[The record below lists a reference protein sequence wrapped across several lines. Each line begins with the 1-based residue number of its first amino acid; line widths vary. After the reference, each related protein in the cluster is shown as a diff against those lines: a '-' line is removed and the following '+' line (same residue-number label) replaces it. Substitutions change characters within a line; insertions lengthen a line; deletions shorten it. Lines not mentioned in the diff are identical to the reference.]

1 MTKHIPAP
9 TIELNKLQVSCSS
22 CSLASLCLP
31 YGLDNTELQKLENII
46 HHKPVLEKN
55 EVQYHAGDKQQAIYA
70 VRSGAF
76 KTIMTT
82 SDGAEQITGFYL
94 PGELLGLDGLGDGT
108 YKCTAIALETASL
121 CELRT
126 EKFDDIFQNISGLR
140 NQLLHLIGEEISS
153 DHQKLLAMGQLKG
166 EERIATFLLSLG
178 NRLAKRGFSPRV
190 FNLPMPRHDLANYLG
205 LAVETLSR
213 MLSHLQK
220 QGVISVKQRN
230 IEITDMTAIR
240 ILAHSEN
247 LNVKRSKMKP

>member
-9 TIELNKLQVSCSS
+9 PIELNKLQVSCSS

-31 YGLDNTELQKLENII
+31 YGLDNTELQTLENII
-46 HHKPVLEKN
+46 QHKPVLEKN
-55 EVQYHAGDKQQAIYA
+55 DIQYHAGDKQQAIYA

-94 PGELLGLDGLGDGT
+94 PGELLGLDGLGNGI
-108 YKCTAIALETASL
+108 YQCTATALETSSL
-121 CELRT
+121 CELRI
-126 EKFDDIFQNISGLR
+126 EKFDDIFQNIRGLR
-140 NQLLHLIGEEISS
+140 TQLLHLIGEEISS

-178 NRLAKRGFSPRV
+178 NRFAKRGFSPRI

-220 QGVISVKQRN
+220 EGVISVKQRN
-230 IEITDMTAIR
+230 ITITDMNAIR
-240 ILAHSEN
+240 VLAHCERLDEKKQQN
-247 LNVKRSKMKP
+247 